1 MINHGLNIRS
11 KERQE
16 EELNLM
22 VSYGVRKDIGRDH
35 TNRLTVFV
43 RSYDMDNYY
52 RIRKVAEDV
61 NNLYTNEN
69 ISIEVFGHVD
79 QIFTYDLIVN
89 NRIIREAKRYNYM
102 YEGANGTIEEAW
114 KTVLGLKDNPKD
126 YTITDIEEIGR
137 KKDQSV
143 CNSLHKASKNFI
155 LHKYDEFDNPSDL
168 LRTRL
173 AQLEHERWIAYSK
186 LNGWQIL
193 PHEQRKGKTK
203 DVKHKLH
210 TDICHWN
217 DIRAWS
223 KDEQEDTRSYD
234 YRVVDVS
241 VMLEKENSNIK

>member
-1 MINHGLNIRS
+1 MQITLILIS
-11 KERQE
+11 A
-16 EELNLM
+16 LTPVAILLW
-22 VSYGVRKDIGRDH
+22 YIYRKD
-35 TNRLTVFV
+35 
-43 RSYDMDNYY
+43 
-52 RIRKVAEDV
+52 
-61 NNLYTNEN
+61 
-69 ISIEVFGHVD
+69 
-79 QIFTYDLIVN
+79 
-89 NRIIREAKRYNYM
+89 
-102 YEGANGTIEEAW
+102 
-114 KTVLGLKDNPKD
+114 
-126 YTITDIEEIGR
+126 EEIGR

-186 LNGWQIL
+186 INGWQIL

-241 VMLEKENSNIK
+241 VMLEKENSNINNIYNIKKIFP